1 MKLYYLFTLTFIL
14 STHSFALSF
23 IIPENGN
30 TLIGDDSVVVATQE
44 DTLIDIARRENL
56 GFDEIVNA
64 NPAID
69 PWLPKAGTRV
79 LIPHRY
85 LLPNTPHEGI
95 VVNVAEK
102 RLYYFPP
109 TTEELA
115 IVETFPISIGRSD
128 WSTPIVN
135 TTIVRKMENPQWRPP
150 QSIKEE
156 HALEGDVLPDVI
168 AAGPDNPLGLYALYL
183 GIPSYLIH
191 GTNKEYGIGMQ
202 VTHGCMRMYP
212 EDIEHLFNSVNIGTP
227 VYIVNQPFKV
237 GWFNDTLYLEA
248 HPFLEGSEPEI
259 MNDKMPLVE
268 LILSMLHEHPYYPV
282 DWSTVEIIRVE
293 ASGIPVAIGPEKK
306 APVYLYNNNTED

>member
-1 MKLYYLFTLTFIL
+1 MKLRFLLSIAVVVSGHCSALTFIL
-14 STHSFALSF
+14 PL
-23 IIPENGN
+23 NN
-30 TLIGDDSVVVATQE
+30 DTLIGEDSVVTAHEE
-44 DTLIDIARRENL
+44 DTLIDIARRESL

-69 PWLPKAGTRV
+69 PWLPKGGTRV
-79 LIPHRY
+79 LVPHRY

-109 TTEELA
+109 TNTDIA
-115 IVETFPISIGRSD
+115 TVETFPISIGRSD

-135 TTIVRKMENPQWRPP
+135 TTIVRKAENPQWRPP
-150 QSIKEE
+150 KTIQEE
-156 HALEGDVLPDVI
+156 HALEGDILPDVV
-168 AAGPDNPLGLYALYL
+168 ASGPDNPLGLYALYL

-212 EDIEHLFNSVNIGTP
+212 EDIEHLFKGVKTGTT

-237 GWFNDTLYLEA
+237 GWFDNTLYLEA
-248 HPFLEGSEPEI
+248 HPFLEGTEPEI
-259 MNDKMPLVE
+259 IDDKMPLIE
-268 LILSMLHEHPYYPV
+268 LILSMLDEHLNYPIDWATV
-282 DWSTVEIIRVE
+282 DITRLE
-293 ASGIPVAIGPEKK
+293 ASGIPVAIGPKQLLPNMRGE
-306 APVYLYNNNTED
+306 